1 MAQCCITLAPSVK
14 VSASAGETGCVPST
28 PRDLEGIGYLV
39 TFYYFAATVG
49 QTDFIGADKNGNVFA
64 GDNNSILFVNGV
76 MLDDDCYLMNNTS
89 FRLTDPCQTD
99 EDIVSVVVF
108 RAPEETESGES
119 LISLVKELEGKI
131 GRLESRLKELEP

>member
-14 VSASAGETGCVPST
+14 VSASAGEAGCVPST
-28 PRDLEGIGYLV
+28 PRDLEGTGYLV

-49 QTDFIGADKNGNVFA
+49 QTDFMGADKNGNVFA
-64 GDNNSILFVNGV
+64 SDSNSILFVNGV

-108 RAPEETESGES
+108 RTPEETESGEG